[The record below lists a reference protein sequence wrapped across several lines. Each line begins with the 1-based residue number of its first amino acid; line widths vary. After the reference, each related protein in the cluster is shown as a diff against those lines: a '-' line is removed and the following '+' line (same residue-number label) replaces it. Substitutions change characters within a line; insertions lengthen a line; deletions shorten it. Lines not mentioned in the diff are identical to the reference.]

1 MDSNLFKKKLT
12 VGILGLAGSGKSTI
26 SQIFQIRGFVLINL
40 DNIGHEI
47 LNKKR
52 DLVISLF
59 GKAIETNNNVD
70 RKKLGEIV
78 FSSKEKLNLL
88 NSIIHPEIKKRVLNL
103 LSEEKNHIIEG
114 AVLNQI
120 GLFNYLTHS
129 IWIDINEDIA
139 LKRLVKR
146 GIDRK
151 KALNI
156 IISQQFLHSD
166 KDKCNFI
173 LDNNNG
179 IVKFKEKALELYKI
193 ISSN

>member
-1 MDSNLFKKKLT
+1 MDLNLFKKKLT
-12 VGILGLAGSGKSTI
+12 VGVVGLAGSGKSTL
-26 SQIFQIRGFVLINL
+26 SYIFQERGFVLINL

-47 LNKKR
+47 LNEKK

-59 GKAIETNNNVD
+59 GKSNEKNNTID
-70 RKKLGEIV
+70 RKKLGNIV

-88 NSIIHPEIKKRVLNL
+88 NSIIHPEIKKKVLNI
-103 LSEEKNHIIEG
+103 LSEEENYIIEG

-129 IWIDINEDIA
+129 IWIQVNEEIA
-139 LKRLVKR
+139 LKRLIKR
-146 GIDRK
+146 GLERK

-156 IISQQFLHSD
+156 ILSQQFLYSD
-166 KDKCNFI
+166 KDKCDFI

-179 IVKFKEKALELYKI
+179 IEIFKEEALKIYNI
-193 ISSN
+193 ISSK